1 MLKLVVT
8 TSIPSRHNEG
18 NIWFVF
24 ETDHDNLEDF
34 YNDLADD
41 GCVMGARVYTETGT
55 DGRKY
60 VQSRT
65 EHVLGLMGIAT
76 VAPCQFDYFEKAGV
90 AI

>member
-8 TSIPSRHNEG
+8 TSIHSRHNEQ

-24 ETDHDNLEDF
+24 ETDHESIDEF

-41 GCVMGARVYTETGT
+41 GCVIGVRVYTETGA

-60 VQSRT
+60 VASRT
-65 EHVLGLMGIAT
+65 DHILGLMGIAT

-90 AI
+90 EA

>member
-8 TSIPSRHNEG
+8 TTIPSRHNEQ

-24 ETDHDNLEDF
+24 ETDHDSIDEF

-41 GCVMGARVYTETGT
+41 GCVLGARVYTETGT

-65 EHVLGLMGIAT
+65 DHVIGVRGIVT
-76 VAPCQFDYFEKAGV
+76 VAPCQFDYFEKVGEA
-90 AI
+90 A